1 MTARGRGVLI
11 GALASEYQAA
21 AAHAVASTTW
31 IHEYMPW
38 APSGFQITVI
48 QVESPAITAIAC
60 RDCASAATTA
70 SGQV

>member
-1 MTARGRGVLI
+1 LE
-11 GALASEYQAA
+11 SEYQAA
-21 AAHAVASTTW
+21 AAHPVASSTC

-48 QVESPAITAIAC
+48 HVERAANTAIAC